1 MFQAVT
7 FHLCKILNKIL
18 HHFFRERVN
27 ASDRADQN
35 RRIIEVVRPFEPSS
49 TAVHP
54 CTAVEGEFYACIKHR
69 FCMEPLP
76 SMAVLLERPPDF
88 AGISK
93 REPDAIGLCVRGF
106 L

>member
-35 RRIIEVVRPFEPSS
+35 RRIIEVVRPFEPRRGS
-49 TAVHP
+49 TL
-54 CTAVEGEFYACIKHR
+54 VEQPPL
-69 FCMEPLP
+69 FCG
-76 SMAVLLERPPDF
+76 D
-88 AGISK
+88 ISK
-93 REPDAIGLCVRGF
+93 TSDAFTLQPLKEYRYGDAETVCP
-106 L
+106 

>member
-35 RRIIEVVRPFEPSS
+35 RRIIEVVRPFEPRRGS
-49 TAVHP
+49 TL
-54 CTAVEGEFYACIKHR
+54 VEQPLL
-69 FCMEPLP
+69 FCVDIQKTSDAFTLQPLK
-76 SMAVLLERPPDF
+76 EYKY
-88 AGISK
+88 G
-93 REPDAIGLCVRGF
+93 DAKTVCP
-106 L
+106 